1 MTEVEVL
8 YLVLSIVFVLVAA
21 FFASAEI
28 AFISLQKVKLRHL
41 EESGVPGAKRVA
53 RIMEHP
59 GEFLSTVLT
68 GFSFTET
75 IVVALGSM
83 LIVSLIGNEAIGTPI
98 SIVVMGTILLLFV
111 KVIPKTIAATDPE
124 RLALRYAAPIAIMS
138 RVLWP
143 VVSGLSWIADKFTR
157 PIGGHTMPGILLS
170 KEEVHAAISMG
181 EESGTV
187 DKLSAD
193 MLKKV
198 LTIGDRPV
206 QEIMT
211 PRSEAAWI
219 EQGTKLA
226 DFINIYTQ
234 APHPR
239 YPIYESNT
247 DNVKGM
253 IATRD
258 VLLAL
263 ARGSVDRENTVAE
276 FLRPPHLVS
285 ESTLV
290 VELLTEM
297 QDKKSETA
305 IMVNKYG
312 VPSGIVTISQLAQEI
327 MGEVRWRLAEVE
339 TAGRSGNAV
348 FSL

>member
-8 YLVLSIVFVLVAA
+8 YLVLSIAFVLAAA

-41 EESGVPGAKRVA
+41 EESGVLGAKRVA

-59 GEFLSTVLT
+59 GKFLSTVLT

-111 KVIPKTIAATDPE
+111 KVIPKTIAATNPE
-124 RLALRYAAPIAIMS
+124 RLALRYAEPIAIMS
-138 RVLWP
+138 KVLSP
-143 VVSGLSWIADKFTR
+143 VVSGLSWIAGKFTR
-157 PIGGHTMPGILLS
+157 LIGGYTIPGTLLS
-170 KEEVHAAISMG
+170 REEVHIAISMG

-187 DKLSAD
+187 EKASAD
-193 MLKKV
+193 IVRKV

-206 QEIMT
+206 REIMT
-211 PRSEAAWI
+211 PQAEAAWI

-226 DFINIYTQ
+226 DFINIYAQ

-239 YPIYESNT
+239 YPIYK
-247 DNVKGM
+247 DNLGSLKGM
-253 IATRD
+253 LATRD

-263 ARGSVDRENTVAE
+263 AQSSVDRESTVAE
-276 FLRPPHLVS
+276 FLRPAHLVS
-285 ESTLV
+285 ESKSV
-290 VELLTEM
+290 GELLTEM
-297 QDKKSETA
+297 QDRKSEMA
-305 IMVNKYG
+305 IMVNEYG

-327 MGEVRWRLAEVE
+327 MGEVRWGLAEV
-339 TAGRSGNAV
+339 GRGGRR
-348 FSL
+348 